1 MRVRTSLHA
10 KRALALA
17 GRVVA
22 CSMLVGIGLTL
33 AGSSAW
39 GSPSAPPE
47 MTTTTVTCSP
57 NPAAVGEPVTCVANV
72 SVANVSAQGGEPPVS
87 IESAMSYVPTGSVSF
102 SGFGG
107 VSMGS
112 VTLVGGAGSVTVT
125 TQATGGPLP
134 VGSDVVTAD
143 YTPAPGTVFE
153 ASSGNT
159 TEVVVSLGLS
169 PFSQTVTLGAPV
181 TVTAQVTPT
190 GTTSSALTGSAVGF
204 FSSSSDQLN
213 SQGFLSGGSQM
224 TCSQTLPN
232 QVTGFVS
239 LSSSAQAQC
248 TTTFATPGTYYL
260 QATYGGVYPSFL
272 GSNSNVVS
280 ITVQSPPAPPIP
292 TSTTVSCSPNPA
304 TAGDQA
310 TCVATVS
317 SQGGATP
324 TGSVSFSGFRGVSMG
339 SGSVTL
345 VSGAGSVTVTTQA
358 TGGPLPVGSD
368 VVTADYTPASG
379 TVFEASSGNTTEGV
393 VSLGLSPSSQT
404 VTLGAPVTV
413 TAQVTPTGATVSD
426 VSAVGFFSS
435 SSDQHNGQGV
445 LSGASHMTCSQNQV
459 TGYVSLSSSGQA
471 QCTTTFGEPG
481 TYWVQATASVT
492 GSSSTVSATFAV
504 NGPNGN
510 ELNSNVVSI
519 TVQSPPGPPT
529 PTPPPPPSP
538 IPTSTTVSCSPNP
551 ATTGEQATCVAKVS
565 TQGGATPTGSV
576 SFSGFG
582 GVSMGSV
589 TLVGGHGSMT
599 VTTQAT
605 SGPLP
610 VGSDVVTADYTPASG
625 TVFEASSGNTTEVV
639 NPVTSPVTSPTSPPT
654 ATAPPRTTSPTSTST
669 TPTTTIPPTTTT
681 VSEGP
686 KPVRLVTGPGAAPAS
701 SDPLEWSGVA
711 LVGLGLA
718 GLAWSLFE
726 LLRGR
731 RGRHV

>member
-39 GSPSAPPE
+39 GSPSAAQE

-72 SVANVSAQGGEPPVS
+72 SVANVSAQGGEPPVA

-102 SGFGG
+102 TGFGG

-112 VTLVGGAGSVTVT
+112 VPLVGGAASVTVT

-190 GTTSSALTGSAVGF
+190 G
-204 FSSSSDQLN
+204 
-213 SQGFLSGGSQM
+213 
-224 TCSQTLPN
+224 
-232 QVTGFVS
+232 
-239 LSSSAQAQC
+239 
-248 TTTFATPGTYYL
+248 
-260 QATYGGVYPSFL
+260 
-272 GSNSNVVS
+272 
-280 ITVQSPPAPPIP
+280 
-292 TSTTVSCSPNPA
+292 
-304 TAGDQA
+304 
-310 TCVATVS
+310 
-317 SQGGATP
+317 
-324 TGSVSFSGFRGVSMG
+324 
-339 SGSVTL
+339 
-345 VSGAGSVTVTTQA
+345 
-358 TGGPLPVGSD
+358 
-368 VVTADYTPASG
+368 
-379 TVFEASSGNTTEGV
+379 
-393 VSLGLSPSSQT
+393 
-404 VTLGAPVTV
+404 
-413 TAQVTPTGATVSD
+413 ATVSD

-435 SSDQHNGQGV
+435 SSDQLNGQGV
-445 LSGASHMTCSQNQV
+445 LSGGLQMTCSQTLPNQV

-471 QCTTTFGEPG
+471 QCTTTFTTPG
-481 TYWVQATASVT
+481 TYYLQATASVT

-504 NGPNGN
+504 NGPNGGN

-519 TVQSPPGPPT
+519 TVQSPPAPPT

-551 ATTGEQATCVAKVS
+551 ATAGEQATCVATVS
-565 TQGGATPTGSV
+565 SQGGATPTGSV

-589 TLVGGHGSMT
+589 TLVGGAGSVT

-605 SGPLP
+605 GGPLP

-654 ATAPPRTTSPTSTST
+654 ATSPTSTSTSTST
-669 TPTTTIPPTTTT
+669 TPTTTIPPTTTESSSGTTTTTT

>member
-72 SVANVSAQGGEPPVS
+72 SVANVSAQGGEPPVA

-102 SGFGG
+102 TGFGG

-112 VTLVGGAGSVTVT
+112 VPLVDGAASVTVT

-190 GTTSSALTGSAVGF
+190 G
-204 FSSSSDQLN
+204 
-213 SQGFLSGGSQM
+213 
-224 TCSQTLPN
+224 
-232 QVTGFVS
+232 
-239 LSSSAQAQC
+239 
-248 TTTFATPGTYYL
+248 
-260 QATYGGVYPSFL
+260 
-272 GSNSNVVS
+272 
-280 ITVQSPPAPPIP
+280 
-292 TSTTVSCSPNPA
+292 
-304 TAGDQA
+304 
-310 TCVATVS
+310 
-317 SQGGATP
+317 
-324 TGSVSFSGFRGVSMG
+324 
-339 SGSVTL
+339 
-345 VSGAGSVTVTTQA
+345 
-358 TGGPLPVGSD
+358 
-368 VVTADYTPASG
+368 
-379 TVFEASSGNTTEGV
+379 
-393 VSLGLSPSSQT
+393 
-404 VTLGAPVTV
+404 
-413 TAQVTPTGATVSD
+413 ATVSD

-435 SSDQHNGQGV
+435 SSHKLNSQGF
-445 LSGASHMTCSQNQV
+445 LSGGSPMTCSQTLPNQV
-459 TGYVSLSSSGQA
+459 TGFVSLSSSGQA

-589 TLVGGHGSMT
+589 TLVGGAGSVT

-605 SGPLP
+605 GGPLP

-625 TVFEASSGNTTEVV
+625 TGFEASSGNTTEVV